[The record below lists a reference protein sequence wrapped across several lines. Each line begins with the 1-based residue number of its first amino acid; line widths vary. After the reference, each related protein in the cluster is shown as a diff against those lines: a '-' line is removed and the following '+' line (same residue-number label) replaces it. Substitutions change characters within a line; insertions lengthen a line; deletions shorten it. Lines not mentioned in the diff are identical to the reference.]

1 VLINYHNQRHPHI
14 ADLTLTFDV
23 GVMSVQSFKQ
33 LGAAQKDDGST
44 VFPEI
49 ASLPELVQYVP
60 VTFRPA
66 FGQTLQEV
74 YRVAVKASH
83 VQTTLATLNRHS
95 TEGSFPASI
104 LGAIK
109 DPKIQ
114 FSKEFRVTADGAT
127 AEMASIQAIDTARNT
142 VLQASLVSK
151 QNELK
156 HLQSLLAYDS
166 SRWLAIAN
174 KVVDDFASTTGATV
188 EVKPDGSRSYSNMPA
203 HVVEEENLV
212 KKQGRRI
219 YMKAVGLAYTASQRE
234 VVSRMAKL
242 SLKKNVDTEMTGV
255 DASKSTAQI
264 VREEVAK
271 ALRQTLPRGTSTPLC
286 SQEPNCKTLTNT
298 RKRQWESQ
306 TLPAEALES
315 HQEEGDSKRQR
326 IRQRERQEEVFV
338 EIMEFERRKTSSFV
352 FSKPETFPDCYL
364 DISDRA
370 RLAIHYR
377 EHTESSLATLRDF
390 DPGIFK
396 LPGLVLPRQVEYTL
410 AVNHKFILHDMLDTS
425 LLEEAFN
432 KLRRTV
438 RIRWQFR
445 DKEDSNF
452 DPRFHVPNPNWNPEK
467 AQEHIERGLDKGK
480 DALLK
485 QVAHLNLIRGHASNP
500 DLRTAQ
506 SFLQSRMLLIK
517 LTDKNLG
524 IACLSREWYMSECAK
539 HLKSNNYINY
549 EDYKPDTTELLED
562 ILRQFDELKLPEK
575 YRKFVHAKTKSQYPR
590 FHVLPKVHKN
600 PWGSRPIVP
609 SHSWIT
615 SRMSEV
621 ADSLL
626 RPLLLEFP
634 WVVDSTKEVLQQ
646 VQSQI
651 RYPES
656 DVWLV
661 TGDVEA
667 FYTNVPIA
675 QSSREIG
682 LLWKKFNKDSGISHK
697 DIERLLLIIMTSN
710 FFEYDGDVYRQ
721 LEGVAMG
728 TSCAPLVANLYA
740 ALKERRN
747 GVHRLRATVG
757 KLLLYVRYID
767 DILLV
772 FRGSKEELME
782 YLAKD
787 AQLDGL
793 NISWSY
799 SCARQVFLDI
809 ELLMIP
815 GHPYTRLQTRVYR
828 KPMNKHLYIPWSSA
842 HPLHVKKAFVKAE
855 LTRFRM
861 ISSNEQYFVDTSL
874 FFRRNL
880 RRRGYPAN
888 ILDSWFQ
895 KVRYSDRPLSF
906 LPKREDRDVPLLL
919 PSRYNQVWEYIN
931 VGTVLQAMRD
941 EWFKGEVPPALRS
954 QLIRSLSRSSNVFD
968 LTSAWNMTILNDGLG
983 PGNLPF

>member
-1 VLINYHNQRHPHI
+1 
-14 ADLTLTFDV
+14 
-23 GVMSVQSFKQ
+23 MSIQSFKKI
-33 LGAAQKDDGST
+33 GTAQKDDGT
-44 VFPEI
+44 NILPEV

-66 FGQTLQEV
+66 CGQVLQEV

-114 FSKEFRVTADGAT
+114 FSKEFRVTAEGST
-127 AEMASIQAIDTARNT
+127 VEMACVQAIDTARTT
-142 VLQASLVSK
+142 VLGASLDAK
-151 QNELK
+151 KAELT
-156 HLQSLLAYDS
+156 HLQTLLAFDS
-166 SRWLAIAN
+166 RRWVTVCS
-174 KVVDDFASTTGATV
+174 KVMDDFASTTGATV
-188 EVKPDGSRSYSNMPA
+188 EILSDGSRSYKNMPI
-203 HVVEEENLV
+203 HVIEEEILIR
-212 KKQGRRI
+212 KQGRQVH
-219 YMKAVGLAYTASQRE
+219 MKAVGLAYTASQRE

-242 SLKKNVDTEMTGV
+242 SLKKNVDTEMTGI

-271 ALRQTLPRGTSTPLC
+271 ALRQALPRGTSAPLC
-286 SQEPNCKTLTNT
+286 SQKPRYETLTGY

-306 TLPAEALES
+306 TLPAETFEGY
-315 HQEEGDSKRQR
+315 QEEGNRKRQR
-326 IRQRERQEEVFV
+326 TRQRERQEEVSREV
-338 EIMEFERRKTSSFV
+338 TEFERRKTSAFV

-364 DISDRA
+364 NISDCA

-377 EHTESSLATLRDF
+377 EHTEDSLATLRDF

-410 AVNHKFILHDMLDTS
+410 AVNHKFILHDVLDTS

-445 DKEDSNF
+445 DREDTNF
-452 DPRFHVPNPNWNPEK
+452 DPRFHVSNPNWNPAK

-485 QVAHLNLIRGHASNP
+485 QVAHLNLNRAHAPNP

-524 IACLSREWYMSECAK
+524 IACLSRDWYLAECVK
-539 HLKSNNYINY
+539 HLQSKNYFKY
-549 EDYKPDTTELLED
+549 EDAPDTTELLED
-562 ILRQFDELKLPEK
+562 VLGKFDELKLPEK
-575 YRKFVHAKTKSQYPR
+575 FRKFVHAKTESQYPR
-590 FHVLPKVHKN
+590 FHVIPKVHKN

-646 VQSQI
+646 VQRQI

-667 FYTNVPIA
+667 FYTNVPIV

-682 LLWKKFNKDSGISHK
+682 SLWKKFKQGAEVSHDDVK
-697 DIERLLLIIMTSN
+697 QLLLIIMSYN
-710 FFEYDGDVYRQ
+710 FFEHDGDVYRQ
-721 LEGVAMG
+721 QEGVAMG

-747 GVHRLRATVG
+747 GVHRLRSTVG

-767 DILLV
+767 DILLI
-772 FRGSKEELME
+772 FRGSEKELME

-799 SCARQVFLDI
+799 SRSRQVFLDV
-809 ELLMIP
+809 ELLMMP
-815 GHPYTRLQTRVYR
+815 GHPYTTLETRVYR

-861 ISSNEQYFVDTSL
+861 ISSNQQYFVDTCL

-888 ILDSWFQ
+888 VLDSWFT

-906 LPKREDRDVPLLL
+906 IPKEEDSDVPLLL

-931 VGTVLQAMRD
+931 VGTVLKAMRD
-941 EWFKGEVPPALRS
+941 EWYKGEVPPALRL

-968 LTSAWNMTILNDGLG
+968 LTSAWNLTILNNSPL
-983 PGNLPF
+983 L